1 MKSVLR
7 MRHYCDFCKKST
19 GSKPSM
25 LKHEGSCTANPA
37 RVCRMCSFGQ
47 LIQQPMDAL
56 VREYVEK
63 GWKALHALAEGCP
76 ACIFA
81 AVRQTP
87 HGGENE
93 PEKSWEEINARLE
106 LENSGGWEFKAACK
120 QFLADHRPEEWQG
133 SY

>member
-1 MKSVLR
+1 MRSVLR

-19 GSKPSM
+19 GTKNSM
-25 LKHEGSCTANPA
+25 EKHESGCTNNPN
-37 RVCRMCSFGQ
+37 RKCRMCTFGQ
-47 LIQQPMDAL
+47 LVQQPMDAL

-63 GWKALHALAEGCP
+63 GWKALHALTEGCP

-81 AVRQTP
+81 AVRQVP
-87 HGGENE
+87 PRGDDE
-93 PEKSWEEINARLE
+93 PVQSWEEIDARLK
-106 LENSGGWEFKAACK
+106 LEDSGGWEFKAACK